1 MKTMFKIYVSHLNGN
16 KMYKESE
23 NKAELVEA
31 FNTFK
36 AENDGYFIVD
46 FQDDKGKQLR
56 EELDLS
62 GKQNLTI

>member
-1 MKTMFKIYVSHLNGN
+1 MFKLYVSHLNGN
-16 KMYKESE
+16 KMYRESD

-36 AENDGYFIVD
+36 AENNGYFIVD
-46 FQDDKGKQLR
+46 FRDDKGKQLR

-62 GKQNLTI
+62 DKQELNIWY

>member
-1 MKTMFKIYVSHLNGN
+1 MFKIYASHLNGN

-46 FQDDKGKQLR
+46 FQDDKGNQLR

-62 GKQNLTI
+62 GKQGLNMWD

>member
-1 MKTMFKIYVSHLNGN
+1 MFKIYISHLNGN
-16 KMYKESE
+16 KVYKESE

-36 AENDGYFIVD
+36 AENAGYFIVD
-46 FQDDKGKQLR
+46 FQDDTGKQLR

-62 GKQNLTI
+62 GKQELNMWK

>member
-1 MKTMFKIYVSHLNGN
+1 MFKIYVSHLNWN

-36 AENDGYFIVD
+36 TENGGYFIVD
-46 FQDDKGKQLR
+46 FQDDTGKQLR

-62 GKQNLTI
+62 DKQSLSMWE

>member
-1 MKTMFKIYVSHLNGN
+1 MFKLYVSHLNGN

-23 NKAELVEA
+23 NKEELVEA

-36 AENDGYFIVD
+36 ADNDGYFIVD

-62 GKQNLTI
+62 DKQELSIWY

>member
-1 MKTMFKIYVSHLNGN
+1 MFKLYVSHLNGN

-23 NKAELVEA
+23 NKDELVES

-36 AENDGYFIVD
+36 AENNGYFIVD
-46 FQDDKGKQLR
+46 FRDDKGKQLR

-62 GKQNLTI
+62 DKQELNI

>member
-1 MKTMFKIYVSHLNGN
+1 MFKIYVSHLNGN

-23 NKAELVEA
+23 DKTELVEA

-36 AENDGYFIVD
+36 AENAGYFIVD
-46 FQDDKGKQLR
+46 FQDDKGTQLR

-62 GKQNLTI
+62 GKQGLNI

>member
-1 MKTMFKIYVSHLNGN
+1 MFKIYVSHLNGN

-36 AENDGYFIVD
+36 TENGGYFIVD
-46 FQDDKGKQLR
+46 FQDDTGKQLR

-62 GKQNLTI
+62 DKQSLSMWE